1 MNAIAIISLT
11 FSGVMLAVSVVNFV
25 ITNIRQAKR
34 STEESAQE
42 LASLREGI
50 LKANIKLDTVCN
62 TTADTRT
69 DIKAMN
75 TQLTDIDKRLTV
87 AEGNIKEAF
96 SEIKELRTIK
106 ADKEA

>member
-1 MNAIAIISLT
+1 MNAISIISLT
-11 FSGVMLAVSVVNFV
+11 FSGVMLVVSVVNFV
-25 ITNIRQAKR
+25 ITNIRQTKQNAA
-34 STEESAQE
+34 EGEHE

-62 TTADTRT
+62 TTSDTRT

-87 AEGNIKEAF
+87 AENNISDAF
-96 SEIKELRTIK
+96 DEIKELRNSK
-106 ADKEA
+106 ADKEV